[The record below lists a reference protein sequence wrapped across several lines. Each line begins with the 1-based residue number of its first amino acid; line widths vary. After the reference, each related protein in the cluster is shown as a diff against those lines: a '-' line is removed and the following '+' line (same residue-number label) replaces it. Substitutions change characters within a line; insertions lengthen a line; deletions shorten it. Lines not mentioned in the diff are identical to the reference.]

1 MKKCKRNAF
10 WSFLFSFIPGA
21 TEMYMG
27 FMKTGITLFGAF
39 VVLLGIFGVE
49 LNMSIAAFF
58 AIALWG
64 FSFFHAINLQHLTQE
79 EIEKI
84 PDDLFLQQ
92 QAKKALNEE
101 EQKERKS
108 LYQKIFAWGLIVF
121 GILLLWNVVKQYLAQ
136 FISWEKLDDL
146 PKLVVGVL
154 IIIAGIV
161 MIRGKKKALEE
172 EIDIKD
178 GSEKE
183 SYEKT
188 DAVSGEE
195 NNER

>member
-1 MKKCKRNAF
+1 MF
-10 WSFLFSFIPGA
+10 
-21 TEMYMG
+21 
-27 FMKTGITLFGAF
+27 
-39 VVLLGIFGVE
+39 
-49 LNMSIAAFF
+49 
-58 AIALWG
+58 ALWG

-178 GSEKE
+178 GSDKE